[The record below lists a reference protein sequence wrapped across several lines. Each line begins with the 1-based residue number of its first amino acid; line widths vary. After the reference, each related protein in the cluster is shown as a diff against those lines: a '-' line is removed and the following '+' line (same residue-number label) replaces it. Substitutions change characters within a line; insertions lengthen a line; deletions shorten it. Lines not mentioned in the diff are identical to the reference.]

1 MDLPN
6 NKIMVSAWTKELLA
20 SQKTDFTFLNA
31 KMLFASSL
39 KWECCWK
46 TTMVSQWDST
56 ALEIRRKWIALI
68 LAVSTWLKC
77 VVLTILGW

>member
-6 NKIMVSAWTKELLA
+6 NKIRVSAWTKGLLA

-31 KMLFASSL
+31 KMLFESSL
-39 KWECCWK
+39 KWEGCWQ

-68 LAVSTWLKC
+68 LAVSTWLNC
-77 VVLTILGW
+77 EVWQF